1 MVMTNAHLNPTDHSI
16 SLHVESEH
24 GGKYAPFIKSIIYG
38 GVDGVITTFAIITAS
53 YAADLSIKTILILG
67 LSNVLADGFSM
78 GFGDYASSFSEREH
92 YLSERKKEV
101 HEYDYNISNEIIELI
116 DMYVEKG
123 MNVQDSNELV
133 YLLSKP
139 ENKEIFISHMMMMEF
154 NLCEPDSNHEIM
166 KHAVSTVMSFYIF
179 GFVPLFTYIF
189 AKMVSFQNKH
199 FIFVYTCIVSGFVL
213 FTIGAFSAYISK
225 RSLLKGGLITFT
237 NGSIASATAYLIGYS
252 LNKIL
257 S

>member
-1 MVMTNAHLNPTDHSI
+1 MINIHNNSNDHSI

-53 YAADLSIKTILILG
+53 YAADLSVKTILILG

-78 GFGDYASSFSEREH
+78 GFGDYASSYSEREH

-123 MNVQDSNELV
+123 MTVQDANEIV

-139 ENKEIFISHMMMMEF
+139 ENKDIFISHMMMMEF

-166 KHAVSTVMSFYIF
+166 KHALSTVMSFYIF
-179 GFVPLFTYIF
+179 
-189 AKMVSFQNKH
+189 
-199 FIFVYTCIVSGFVL
+199 GFVL

>member
-1 MVMTNAHLNPTDHSI
+1 MSSEHSI
-16 SLHVESEH
+16 RLHLETEH
-24 GGKYAPFIKSIIYG
+24 GGKYVPYIKSIIYG

-78 GFGDYASSFSEREH
+78 GFGDYASSYSEREH
-92 YLSERKKEV
+92 YLSER
-101 HEYDYNISNEIIELI
+101 
-116 DMYVEKG
+116 
-123 MNVQDSNELV
+123 
-133 YLLSKP
+133 
-139 ENKEIFISHMMMMEF
+139 NKEIHEYESNFDNEVGELVQMYAQKGLSLDDAAEMVSILAKPHNKEMFINHMMLMEF

-166 KHAVSTVMSFYIF
+166 KHALSTIASFYIF

-199 FIFVYTCIVSGFVL
+199 FIFMYTSLVSGFVL
-213 FTIGAFSAYISK
+213 FSIGALSAHLSK
-225 RSLLKGGLITFT
+225 RSLLKGGFITFT
-237 NGSIASATAYLIGYS
+237 NGTIASATAYLIGYS